1 MRFIAEDNPN
11 LYIDGGGTHLRDFI
25 NSNSASYFENLKKI
39 LYNNII
45 KKKEREIKIMDKTNV
60 LIALRTNLLKEK
72 DKNDIEINESD
83 YNSYCLGIGE
93 GLNIAIKLISQYIG
107 G

>member
-1 MRFIAEDNPN
+1 
-11 LYIDGGGTHLRDFI
+11 
-25 NSNSASYFENLKKI
+25 
-39 LYNNII
+39 
-45 KKKEREIKIMDKTNV
+45 MDKTNV